1 VRWHHRLSVRLREW
15 LRPSSIDRDL
25 DEELQF
31 HFERQVELNASGG
44 MTPDQARRAAAI
56 AVGHF
61 DPIRERSRDARAGAL
76 LRQFGRDVV
85 LGTRLLIKSPLFSL
99 TAIAIVV
106 LGIGS
111 VTAIFSV
118 VYGILL
124 KPLPFPEPDRLV
136 QIWTHT
142 PRYARDA
149 VSAADRRDWQ
159 AENTVFTDIA
169 LYNPLA
175 NFNLTDGNGEPERL
189 LAGRISANSHAV
201 LGVSP
206 VLGRAFTEDEDEVG
220 NERVVIL
227 GDALWRRRFGGDP
240 DIVGRT
246 IRLSGVP
253 HVVVGVMGPDFPY
266 PERPYDLWV
275 PLTVNPAEMTRQIP
289 PFGLRSVARLRPGV
303 TIEAAQHQMA
313 QIAARLAERHAMN
326 KDVGIVIVPLRNNLV
341 DDVRVALYVWLA
353 AVSCLLLVAAL
364 NLAGLLSARA
374 AASSREIGMRLALGA
389 SRTRVATQI
398 IAEVTP
404 LLLIGGA
411 LGILAA
417 TAAVR
422 WFIAA
427 APPTLPRVESISVDA
442 AVLTISVVVLTLAGL
457 AAALLPAAQAWGVD
471 LTSAMRDGG
480 RGAAGSL
487 RQSRLRHGLVVA
499 QIALSLPLLA
509 VALLLTRSFTSVVSI
524 DPGFNAARLVSVH
537 LAIPRSKYR
546 TDERIAQ
553 LETELLARIETAPG
567 VSAVA
572 IVNRLPLSGN
582 ASNLSIEFD
591 DREPRPS
598 SYGVRVITPGYF
610 QTMGIPLLEGRS
622 FAADDTAAAPL
633 VAIVD
638 EQVAR
643 QRWPGQSAIGRRM
656 RQPARGATPA
666 SPWMEIVGVVGHV
679 KHEGL
684 DVQSLGQIYW
694 DYRQRAQDRMVVVA
708 RSDGEPG
715 RAIAAIIERIRE
727 IDPEQPVYDARPLD
741 EVLWR
746 SVGQRRLAMI
756 LIAALAGMA
765 LMLCSVGVYGVIA
778 FGVARQQREFG
789 IRLALGATR
798 AAVTRAVV
806 QRGALLAVI
815 GIAIGATIAALITR
829 GMQSMLFGVSASDA
843 GSFAAAIVTL
853 LAIALVAS
861 YLPARRAADV
871 DPSVTLRAE

>member
-1 VRWHHRLSVRLREW
+1 MRWHHRLGITLREW
-15 LRPSSIDRDL
+15 MRPSALDRDL
-25 DEELQF
+25 DEELRF
-31 HFERQVELNASGG
+31 HFDRQVETNVAAG
-44 MTPDQARRAAAI
+44 MNPDQARRAAAL
-56 AVGHF
+56 AVGNL
-61 DPIRERSRDARAGAL
+61 DPIREESRDARAGAL
-76 LRQFGRDVV
+76 VRQFVRDVA
-85 LGTRLLIKSPLFSL
+85 LGTRLLAKTPLFSL
-99 TAIAIVV
+99 TAITIIV

-136 QIWTHT
+136 QIWTHS

-159 AENTVFTDIA
+159 ADNTVFTGIA
-169 LYNPLA
+169 LYNPVA

-189 LAGRISANSHAV
+189 LAGRISANSHTV

-206 VLGRAFTEDEDEVG
+206 VLGRAFAEDEDEVG

-227 GDALWRRRFGGDP
+227 SDTLWRRRFGADP
-240 DIVGRT
+240 AIVGRT

-253 HVVVGVMGPDFPY
+253 HEVVGVMGPDFPY

-303 TIEAAQHQMA
+303 TIETAQHQMD
-313 QIAARLAERHAMN
+313 QIAARIAERHPMN

-341 DDVRVALYVWLA
+341 DDVRVALYVWFA
-353 AVSCLLLVAAL
+353 AVWCLLVVAAL

-374 AASSREIGMRLALGA
+374 AARSREIGVRLALGA
-389 SRTRVATQI
+389 SRARVAMQTV
-398 IAEVTP
+398 AEVAP
-404 LLLIGGA
+404 LLVIGGV
-411 LGILAA
+411 LGIVSA
-417 TAAVR
+417 TVAVR
-422 WFIAA
+422 WFVAV
-427 APPTLPRVESISVDA
+427 APPTLPRAEGIGVDA
-442 AVLTISVVVLTLAGL
+442 TVLAVSVVVLTLAGL

-471 LTSAMRDGG
+471 LTSATREGG
-480 RGAAGSL
+480 RGSTGSP
-487 RQSRLRHGLVVA
+487 RQSRLRNGLVVA
-499 QIALSLPLLA
+499 QIALSLPLFA
-509 VALLLTRSFTSVVSI
+509 GALLLTRSFASVVSI
-524 DPGFNAARLVSVH
+524 DPGFDVERLVSVH

-546 TDERIAQ
+546 SDERIAQ
-553 LETELLARIETAPG
+553 LETQLLERVETAPG
-567 VSAVA
+567 VRAAA

-582 ASNLSIEFD
+582 ASNLSVEFD

-610 QTMGIPLLEGRS
+610 QIMSIPLLEGRS
-622 FAADDTAAAPL
+622 FDTGDTAAAPL

-643 QRWPGQSAIGRRM
+643 QRWPGQSAIGKRM

-666 SPWMEIVGVVGHV
+666 TPWMEIVGVVGHV

-694 DYRQRAQDRMVVVA
+694 DYRQRTQDRMVVVA
-708 RSDGEPG
+708 RTDSDPA
-715 RAIAAIIERIRE
+715 RAIAAIGERIRE

-756 LIAALAGMA
+756 LVAAMAGMA
-765 LMLCSVGVYGVIA
+765 LVLCAVGVYGVIA

-806 QRGALLAVI
+806 RRGVVLALI
-815 GIAIGATIAALITR
+815 GITLGAMIAAVVTR
-829 GMQSMLFGVSASDA
+829 GMESMLFGVTAGDAS
-843 GSFAAAIVTL
+843 SFAAAIMAL
-853 LAIALVAS
+853 LAISLIAS

-871 DPSVTLRAE
+871 NPSVTLRAE